1 MNRHPLRYLLP
12 LAVLAMPLAAQH
24 GHGKPQT
31 PNPYDLRG
39 LTKDPGPDEPRFM
52 LDYELAY
59 PAVSEVRA
67 NPVAPRMIAEWEK
80 VQGALIRYPLGISV
94 DAVKAMATELKVYV
108 LCASSSQSAAR
119 TAFQNAGVNLANI
132 AFITATTDTY
142 WTRDYAP
149 WWITTDVAGK
159 REVRLVDVVYRANG
173 VRPNDD
179 RVPQVVASY
188 FQQPAYFSLDFVCQ
202 GGNVMT
208 DSKKAGAS
216 TDRLRDENPGY
227 TEAQLKTMATTTAGL
242 SPYYVITD
250 PAYPKDY
257 IKHIDCWAKFISPTK
272 VLVKRVPSSDSY
284 YSDYEAAA
292 EQWRTRTNAAGEPY
306 TVIRIDG
313 SAEAPYVNHV
323 ILNDRVFVPVLTS
336 ETSPADK
343 AALDQ
348 IRAAYGSGYR
358 VIGVKAASGLP
369 WLGTDSIHCRVNA
382 IPVFSGLSDQTDT
395 PQSQA
400 PTITSQPQSL
410 TVNAGQMATFQ
421 VTASGTAPF
430 TFQWYRNNAV
440 LSGAT
445 SATYM
450 TSATTSADS
459 GAQFHVVVT
468 NGVGSATSTKATL
481 TISSTTTNNEQV
493 LNGGFESG
501 ATSWSG
507 TTGAIGTWA
516 AQTAYQGAKYAWLGG
531 NGKTATET
539 LYQTVTIPAN
549 ATTATLSF
557 YLHIDTAE
565 TTSTSAY
572 DKLDV
577 SIQNTSGVTL
587 KTLATYSN
595 LNKATGYQ
603 SRSFD
608 LGAYKGQTLRVYFKM
623 TEDSSAQTSFV
634 VDNVSLL
641 TR

>member
-1 MNRHPLRYLLP
+1 MNFRALRLLLP
-12 LAVLAMPLAAQH
+12 LAALAMPLAAQH
-24 GHGKPQT
+24 GHGRPQA

-52 LDYELAY
+52 LDGELAY
-59 PAVSEVRA
+59 PTVSAVRA

-94 DAVKAMATELKVYV
+94 DAVKTMASELKVYV
-108 LCASSSQSAAR
+108 LCASGSQAAAR
-119 TAFQNAGVNLANI
+119 TAFQNAGVNMANV

-149 WWITTDVAGK
+149 WWITTEVNGK

-208 DSKKAGAS
+208 DSRKAGAS
-216 TDRLRDENPGY
+216 TDRLKDENPGLS
-227 TEAQLKTMATTTAGL
+227 EAELKTMASTTVGFN
-242 SPYYVITD
+242 PYYVMTD

-272 VLVKRVPSSDSY
+272 VLVKRVPASDSY

-292 EQWRTRTNAAGEPY
+292 ELWRTRTNAAGEPY

-348 IRAAYGSGYR
+348 IRGAYGSGYR
-358 VIGVKAASGLP
+358 IIGVKAASGLP

-395 PQSQA
+395 SEPQA
-400 PTITSQPQSL
+400 PTITGQPQSL
-410 TVNAGQMATFQ
+410 TVNGGQTATFQ

-430 TFQWYRNNAV
+430 TYQWYRDNVAV
-440 LSGAT
+440 NGAV
-445 SATYM
+445 SATY
-450 TSATTSADS
+450 TTPATTSTDS

-468 NGVGSATSTKATL
+468 NSVGSATSAKATL
-481 TISSTTTNNEQV
+481 TVGTAATRELI

-507 TTGAIGTWA
+507 TTGAIGTWS
-516 AQTAYQGAKYAWLGG
+516 AQPAHQGAKYAWLGG
-531 NGKTATET
+531 NGKTVTET

-549 ATTATLSF
+549 ATLATLSL

-565 TTSTSAY
+565 TTSSSAY
-572 DKLDV
+572 DKLAI
-577 SIQNTSGVTL
+577 SIQNASGTTL

-595 LNKATGYQ
+595 LGKAAGYQ

-608 LGAYKGQTLRVYFKM
+608 LSAYKGQTLRVYFKM
-623 TEDSSAQTSFV
+623 TEDTSNQTSFV
-634 VDNVSLL
+634 VDDVSLL